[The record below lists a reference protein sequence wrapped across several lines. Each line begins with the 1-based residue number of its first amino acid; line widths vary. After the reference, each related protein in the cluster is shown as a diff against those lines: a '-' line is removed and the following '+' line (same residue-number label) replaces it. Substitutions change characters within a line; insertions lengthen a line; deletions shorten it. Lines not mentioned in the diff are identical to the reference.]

1 MIKDNSNQTFLKY
14 WKRIIITLPTIRD
27 GLKHTNYNSD
37 IRKYTKE
44 TDPITQLLKLKILP
58 PTDGKPL
65 EYKYKYNGKEWQD
78 ELGLN
83 FYDYHA
89 RNYDPA
95 IGRWMNIDPLAEN
108 SRRWTPYNYAYNNP
122 IYFVDPDGMQAVENQ
137 GIYIDS
143 NGNKIGEDSEGAS
156 DGRVYVVN
164 GSAERKVIKS
174 TGDGKTIE
182 TSELNQNK
190 VFELASSED
199 RQSQEDGI
207 FKRSAGV
214 DNKEFAQVNMKVEGV
229 EGTVAN
235 ITEGVEVVKG
245 DKKATVEPNIGES
258 RAVQMHKHKTKNVTA
273 TSMTHTHNVD
283 FATINDDPDMK
294 GGGVPSPKDKR
305 AARKYPSIK
314 SSVINTRDG
323 KVHVL
328 NSKGKY
334 ITIST
339 NLYFKK

>member
-1 MIKDNSNQTFLKY
+1 
-14 WKRIIITLPTIRD
+14 
-27 GLKHTNYNSD
+27 
-37 IRKYTKE
+37 
-44 TDPITQLLKLKILP
+44 
-58 PTDGKPL
+58 
-65 EYKYKYNGKEWQD
+65 
-78 ELGLN
+78 
-83 FYDYHA
+83 
-89 RNYDPA
+89 
-95 IGRWMNIDPLAEN
+95 
-108 SRRWTPYNYAYNNP
+108 
-122 IYFVDPDGMQAVENQ
+122 
-137 GIYIDS
+137 
-143 NGNKIGEDSEGAS
+143 
-156 DGRVYVVN
+156 
-164 GSAERKVIKS
+164 
-174 TGDGKTIE
+174 
-182 TSELNQNK
+182 
-190 VFELASSED
+190 
-199 RQSQEDGI
+199 
-207 FKRSAGV
+207 
-214 DNKEFAQVNMKVEGV
+214 MKVEGV